1 MSKFWTNQ
9 WTAYIMILFSLH
21 NFLIFYYP
29 GLLVSDSFPRCPED
43 LSSSRL
49 DDTESSHPCSLYPE
63 KKIIFKMTY
72 LVLQSTCK
80 IKLQND
86 TLLVTVF
93 KRIVS
98 NPLTARSQII
108 IVLWQRKSVWIS
120 FYHNI
125 FNYWCQIKD
134 SCNQSF
140 ISQKIIGHGTPQSD
154 YNVMMCAIGLGWHTS
169 ILKMNFSNKIYTHCM
184 MENAILF

>member
-9 WTAYIMILFSLH
+9 WTAYIIIFFSIAQLLDILLSWLTRVWQFSTLSWRS
-21 NFLIFYYP
+21 
-29 GLLVSDSFPRCPED
+29 VV
-43 LSSSRL
+43 LSSRRYWIF
-49 DDTESSHPCSLYPE
+49 SSMLVISW

-86 TLLVTVF
+86 TLLVTL
-93 KRIVS
+93 KGM
-98 NPLTARSQII
+98 SQILI
-108 IVLWQRKSVWIS
+108 QLGDRLLVIVLWQRKSVWIS